1 MLCQP
6 QNIRHCQ
13 KYEIRKCTNWSSDS
27 TRGQRYWG
35 IAGSHFAQKISLG
48 PILLWTI
55 RRRQLCRLPIHESDG
70 EVQMTA
76 LILRWG
82 LCLICWPPKPH
93 NFPRK
98 INWLWLCWRHMMIIG
113 VHLLWTWHCSQQAT
127 LPKKFNS
134 ITAPLRP
141 QDVLNCPP
149 NNPGNENRIERWK
162 LEFLQSLET
171 LDSSEIW

>member
-1 MLCQP
+1 MYKLKLRQHTGTKILRDC
-6 QNIRHCQ
+6 N
-13 KYEIRKCTNWSSDS
+13 EVV
-27 TRGQRYWG
+27 
-35 IAGSHFAQKISLG
+35 AGSHFAQKISLG

-113 VHLLWTWHCSQQAT
+113 VHLLWTWRCHHSSQHQAT
-127 LPKKFNS
+127 LPQKVQFTLLWILSDRKVS
-134 ITAPLRP
+134 WTVLQITLGMKIG
-141 QDVLNCPP
+141 LKG
-149 NNPGNENRIERWK
+149 GN
-162 LEFLQSLET
+162 
-171 LDSSEIW
+171 